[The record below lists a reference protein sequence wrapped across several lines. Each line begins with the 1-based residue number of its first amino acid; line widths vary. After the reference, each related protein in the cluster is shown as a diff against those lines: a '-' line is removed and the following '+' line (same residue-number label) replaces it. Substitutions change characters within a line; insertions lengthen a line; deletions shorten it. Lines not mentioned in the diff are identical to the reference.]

1 MNTTAEKGG
10 HNVRQT
16 ALQISAA
23 GPVKPMTAI
32 LSASLA
38 TGKVLVTFAE
48 AGAML
53 GVSERK
59 AQIIVPTLVTP
70 VVLGPRCVRI
80 VRAELEA
87 AVANLPRRTDPVEPV
102 QLLKARV
109 AKLKRDGVAA

>member
-1 MNTTAEKGG
+1 MQKPANHGRSAGIQTRTAD
-10 HNVRQT
+10 RD
-16 ALQISAA
+16 SAA
-23 GPVKPMTAI
+23 SNSG
-32 LSASLA
+32 SASLSPTYA
-38 TGKVLVTFAE
+38 GKALLTFAE
-48 AGAML
+48 AGELL
-53 GVSERK
+53 GVCERK
-59 AQIIVPTLVTP
+59 ARDIVPGLATP